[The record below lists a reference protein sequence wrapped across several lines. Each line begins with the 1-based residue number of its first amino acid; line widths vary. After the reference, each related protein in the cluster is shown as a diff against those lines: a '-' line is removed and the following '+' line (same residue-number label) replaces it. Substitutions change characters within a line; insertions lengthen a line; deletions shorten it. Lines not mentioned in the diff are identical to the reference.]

1 MTKEKIKNKKE
12 SLNKKVKKIIDDIEN
27 VLCEAE
33 NKFMYTEDLNAA
45 IERLREWILIEEDGE
60 DYYFL

>member
-1 MTKEKIKNKKE
+1 MTKEKIKNKKDI
-12 SLNKKVKKIIDDIEN
+12 LNKKVVKIIEQLED
-27 VLCEAE
+27 VLYDAD

-45 IERLREWILIEEDGE
+45 IERLREWILIKEDGE